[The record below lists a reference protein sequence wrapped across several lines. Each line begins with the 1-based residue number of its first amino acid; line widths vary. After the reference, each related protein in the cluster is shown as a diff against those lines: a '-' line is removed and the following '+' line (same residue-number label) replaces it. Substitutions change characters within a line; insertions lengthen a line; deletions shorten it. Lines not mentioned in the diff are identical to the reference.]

1 MKNLKR
7 FPHSSGFKDFFLS
20 LPISMVDCKVPFQIL
35 GNRQEEGKIIEM
47 EHNPGVFLHVL
58 SYTLLNNVNQ
68 GQDLNREGK
77 KKKKELCQET
87 ENPLS
92 KERT

>member
-1 MKNLKR
+1 
-7 FPHSSGFKDFFLS
+7 
-20 LPISMVDCKVPFQIL
+20 MVDCKVAFQIL

-47 EHNPGVFLHVL
+47 EHNPGVFFLHVL

-68 GQDLNREGK
+68 GQDLNREDK
-77 KKKKELCQET
+77 KNKKELCQET
-87 ENPLS
+87 ENLLS